1 MNFLSGYTRHY
12 VCNEIILQA
21 TPEVIWNAITNVKI
35 ESFKFPR
42 IYSLLG
48 IPKPLSAEVIK
59 ESVGGY
65 RVAQFSNGAEFHQD
79 ILEWDLYKRYR
90 FRFNPTANFKVAYV
104 MNLAKGPFEI
114 VTGGYDLYQDEK
126 SVRLVLSSNYT
137 LHGVVGK
144 LMHLPYRLVV
154 YLFQIYLLKGIKRI
168 LRIERPD

>member
-1 MNFLSGYTRHY
+1 MHFFSGYTTHF
-12 VCNEIILQA
+12 VCNEITIQA
-21 TPEVIWNAITNVKI
+21 SPVEIWNEITNVKI
-35 ESFKFPR
+35 EAFKFPR

-48 IPKPLSAEVIK
+48 IPKPLSAEVKK
-59 ESVGGY
+59 EGVGGY
-65 RVAQFSNGAEFHQD
+65 RVATFSNGAEFHQD
-79 ILEWDLYKRYR
+79 ILEWDLHKKYR
-90 FRFNPTANFKVAYV
+90 FRFNPTSNFKVGYI

-154 YLFQIYLLKGIKRI
+154 YLFQIYLLKGIKKNSANRKQ
-168 LRIERPD
+168 